1 MKRQDELGVGSSII
15 LTIVFAVMAVFTYQT
30 DSSGEGNPLAW
41 IPGVGV
47 VVGIIMTIIAAI
59 NASANVSEN
68 AVNETIRYIAKNVIA
83 TRIGDLNIFC
93 NTIASSIVAN
103 GNAKNINKFI

>member
-1 MKRQDELGVGSSII
+1 MKRQDELSVGGSII

-47 VVGIIMTIIAAI
+47 VAGIIMTIIAAI
-59 NASANVSEN
+59 NASNKVRE
-68 AVNETIRYIAKNVIA
+68 KNNKRNLQSPSPMTVALAMVI
-83 TRIGDLNIFC
+83 
-93 NTIASSIVAN
+93 
-103 GNAKNINKFI
+103 